1 PWFSSNG
8 APVLQRANS
17 RLNTSSF
24 LPRGSHGLVPGAWL
38 QIFSSTRS
46 PSVAVLPCSSQLW
59 HSPFAGLRKEFP
71 PVSAIAR
78 LPQPVAPGFTRDAA
92 NERLRLGSRTNPGDV
107 GIGTITENT
116 GADIDVVAATT
127 QV

>member
-1 PWFSSNG
+1 MIG
-8 APVLQRANS
+8 IEL
-17 RLNTSSF
+17 F
-24 LPRGSHGLVPGAWL
+24 LIAKTDWL
-38 QIFSSTRS
+38 QCQDS
-46 PSVAVLPCSSQLW
+46 
-59 HSPFAGLRKEFP
+59 FAGFVHRFDVIL
-71 PVSAIAR
+71 VAR
-78 LPQPVAPGFTRDAA
+78 GGLNRAELTAGVDVYRCAVAYGFTRDAA